1 MKKPNVSKKQ
11 VKAYVAL
18 FVAMVRTRSC
28 TYIIVCMHLRGAN
41 THAHDLVHVH
51 THTRL
56 GAHTHKWYYF
66 IIICLFQFSS
76 SFAITMMFPFAPF
89 LVKFL
94 LPNVKETDVGKL
106 VVNFIFVNHM
116 LAYVIISVGNYV
128 GILAAAMFF
137 GRFLAR

>member
-1 MKKPNVSKKQ
+1 
-11 VKAYVAL
+11 
-18 FVAMVRTRSC
+18 
-28 TYIIVCMHLRGAN
+28 MHLRGAN
-41 THAHDLVHVH
+41 THAHDLVH

-56 GAHTHKWYYF
+56 GAHTQVVLLY
-66 IIICLFQFSS
+66 CLFQFSS

-106 VVNFIFVNHM
+106 VVNFISM